1 MATEQEEAR
10 PIRLPAPPR
19 SKSDR
24 TASWDKTARLWDA
37 ATPAEMARQMKESD
51 GDRAG
56 RGASDSIAGSPAE
69 QIRSD
74 RKLGQNCKT
83 LGCGYSSRDGSA
95 DERIGWRQSRKRRV
109 RFDCRLPRG
118 ANRITFR
125 NRKWTPILKRRL
137 TRHGK

>member
-69 QIRSD
+69 QIES
-74 RKLGQNCKT
+74 LSEIASGLQFSN
-83 LGCGYSSRDGSA
+83 DGSLVMVNE
-95 DERIGWRQSRKRRV
+95 ERRAQ
-109 RFDCRLPRG
+109 L
-118 ANRITFR
+118 
-125 NRKWTPILKRRL
+125 
-137 TRHGK
+137 